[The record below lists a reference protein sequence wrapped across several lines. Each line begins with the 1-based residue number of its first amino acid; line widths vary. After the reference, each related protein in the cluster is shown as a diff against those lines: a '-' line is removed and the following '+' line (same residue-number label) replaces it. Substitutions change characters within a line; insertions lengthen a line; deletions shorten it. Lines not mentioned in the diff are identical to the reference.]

1 MMALLPARW
10 LGEGYEWL
18 GERVSVAAGP
28 VGAEGSVA
36 GCFVGAVGSDEAG
49 VVGEAGA
56 RVVVLGV
63 ADGVGFGVADVLWE
77 VGELVGVDVE
87 AVLAG
92 VPPDG

>member
-63 ADGVGFGVADVLWE
+63 ADGVGFGVADGLWE
-77 VGELVGVDVE
+77 VGELV
-87 AVLAG
+87 A
-92 VPPDG
+92 PPDG